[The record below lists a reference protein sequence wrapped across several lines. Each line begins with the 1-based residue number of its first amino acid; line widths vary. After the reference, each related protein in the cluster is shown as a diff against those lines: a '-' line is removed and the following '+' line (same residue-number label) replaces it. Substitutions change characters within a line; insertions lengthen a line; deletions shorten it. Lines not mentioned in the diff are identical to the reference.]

1 MGILLL
7 FPLSCL
13 FCIFYT
19 FIGFIFLGSNNIQQP
34 KSDEENPETHQ
45 LLLQTDKEND
55 HDGLYI
61 FERHV
66 QDKNNS
72 LNLDSSFFC
81 IFAQ

>member
-19 FIGFIFLGSNNIQQP
+19 FIGFICLGSNNIQQP
-34 KSDEENPETHQ
+34 KSDEENPETK
-45 LLLQTDKEND
+45 LLQTDKEND

-72 LNLDSSFFC
+72 
-81 IFAQ
+81 